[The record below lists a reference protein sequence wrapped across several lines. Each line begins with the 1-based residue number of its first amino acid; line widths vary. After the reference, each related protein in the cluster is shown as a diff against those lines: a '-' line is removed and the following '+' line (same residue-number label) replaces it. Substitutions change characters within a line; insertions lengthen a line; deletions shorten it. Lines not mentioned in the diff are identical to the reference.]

1 MSAQIR
7 AVLARAET
15 GGNALIEQ
23 IRSRGGKVITSAENN
38 QPDARLQIAS
48 IHYAG
53 IIGLGP
59 GLLGA
64 ARDWH
69 RQAIAKSAAQV
80 TP

>member
-1 MSAQIR
+1 MSARIR
-7 AVLARAET
+7 AVLARAGT
-15 GGNALIEQ
+15 GGNALIEM
-23 IRSRGGKVITSAENN
+23 IRSDGGKVIAEVENK

-69 RQAIAKSAAQV
+69 RQATAKSALQV
-80 TP
+80 KP